1 MSDFYCGNK
10 DELYHY
16 GVLGMKWG
24 VRRSLYKNKR
34 NQKLAK
40 KAVKYDKESA
50 KLVAKAE
57 KKHAINDLGRANNR
71 AVNSAKYA
79 VKSAKFQKKALK
91 AKSDIGA
98 AYYTKK
104 ANKANYK
111 SAINKIEG
119 DRISKTKGYGIRA
132 MSYSIKSNKVAAKAA
147 KARRKIANNE
157 YYIAR
162 MNQKISKL
170 SIKELNSGYAF
181 VNKLKGI

>member
-1 MSDFYCGNK
+1 MSDFYYGQP

-24 VRRSLYKNKR
+24 VHRSLYKDTR

-40 KAVKYDKESA
+40 KAAKYDEKSA
-50 KLVAKAE
+50 ELAKKAE
-57 KKHAINDLGRANNR
+57 KKHAINDLGSANYR

-79 VKSAKFQKKALK
+79 AKSAKFQKKALK
-91 AKSDIGA
+91 AKSDVGA

-104 ANKANYK
+104 ANKASYK

-119 DRISKTKGYGIRA
+119 DRLSKTKGYGIEA
-132 MSYSIKSNKVAAKAA
+132 MSYSIKSNKMAAKAA
-147 KARRKIANNE
+147 KARKKIANNK
-157 YYIAR
+157 YYITR

-170 SIKELNSGYAF
+170 SRKELNNGYAF
-181 VNKLKGI
+181 VKKLKRI

>member
-1 MSDFYCGNK
+1 MSDFYYGQP

-104 ANKANYK
+104 ATHMDCSLYVFLQNRTHK
-111 SAINKIEG
+111 SLILKLLFN
-119 DRISKTKGYGIRA
+119 IS
-132 MSYSIKSNKVAAKAA
+132 
-147 KARRKIANNE
+147 
-157 YYIAR
+157 
-162 MNQKISKL
+162 
-170 SIKELNSGYAF
+170 F
-181 VNKLKGI
+181 